1 MRAYALPAAALV
13 VVVLAGCGA
22 SEGPGDTSESPSP
35 KAATSSPKAA
45 AESPETASPPLSPF
59 PNPADAA
66 NPDIP
71 NIALRKD
78 GKTPITCAEWPGL
91 SDGRQRDL
99 VFSALVQSLVIPVTD
114 AKVNE
119 ARQMVDTECKT
130 APRTA
135 AYIVALGV
143 AGSV

>member
-1 MRAYALPAAALV
+1 V
-13 VVVLAGCGA
+13 CGCNA
-22 SEGPGDTSESPSP
+22 TDGPGETSESPSP
-35 KAATSSPKAA
+35 GTATSSPKAPA
-45 AESPETASPPLSPF
+45 DSPETASPPLSPF

-114 AKVNE
+114 TKVNE
-119 ARQMVDTECKT
+119 ARQMVDTECR
-130 APRTA
+130 ASPRSA
-135 AYIVALGV
+135 AYIVALGA

>member
-1 MRAYALPAAALV
+1 MKASALPAAALV
-13 VVVLAGCGA
+13 VVLLVGCTA
-22 SEGPGDTSESPSP
+22 TDGPGDTTESPSP
-35 KAATSSPKAA
+35 EAATSSPKAPA
-45 AESPETASPPLSPF
+45 DSPETASPPLSPF

-66 NPDIP
+66 KPDIP

-119 ARQMVDTECKT
+119 ARKMVDTECKA
-130 APRTA
+130 APRSA
-135 AYIVALGV
+135 AYIVALGA